1 VQLYFFYFALG
12 SYLKVTTG
20 TGMSVPIVSN
30 FTWAAICLSFYAG
43 AFNVEIFRAGIEA
56 VPRETMEA
64 AESLGYSRLKAYA
77 YVILPLA
84 FRISLPA
91 LNNNLVNLVK
101 TTTIAYAIAVPEMLY
116 VANQIWS
123 DESNVPEMMNVLL
136 IAYVSLV
143 GVLVTTD
150 GTIRRESDITITLAD
165 GRTLPAILA
174 GRDRRTDL
182 AVLKPFRVGAAEPW
196 RFSVWHGVALLLALI
211 VAIGLGEAQAQ
222 VVAGKP
228 GIIATMIKWTP
239 LLLQG
244 FALNIA
250 MSFLAMAI
258 GTVVGVPLGIAQISL
273 LPPIRGSSWFVTQFF
288 RNSPWLVLL
297 FYCMLLLPF
306 EVRIGD
312 TIVPL
317 PGWLKSTIGL
327 SLPVMA
333 NVSELVRGAVRS
345 IPYTQW
351 EAAESLAMTRRQTLW
366 MIILPQ
372 CVKRMTPPW
381 MNLYAILTVATPLT
395 SVVGV
400 SEAMTLTGDILSSEG
415 RTELLV
421 PMYLYLLLFFF
432 LYCYP
437 IARATIALEKRFQVR

>member
-1 VQLYFFYFALG
+1 
-12 SYLKVTTG
+12 
-20 TGMSVPIVSN
+20 M
-30 FTWAAICLSFYAG
+30 
-43 AFNVEIFRAGIEA
+43 
-56 VPRETMEA
+56 
-64 AESLGYSRLKAYA
+64 
-77 YVILPLA
+77 
-84 FRISLPA
+84 
-91 LNNNLVNLVK
+91 
-101 TTTIAYAIAVPEMLY
+101 IA
-116 VANQIWS
+116 N
-123 DESNVPEMMNVLL
+123 
-136 IAYVSLV
+136 
-143 GVLVTTD
+143 
-150 GTIRRESDITITLAD
+150 
-165 GRTLPAILA
+165 
-174 GRDRRTDL
+174 RTDL
-182 AVLKPFRVGAAEPW
+182 PVLKPFRVAATEPF
-196 RFSVWHGVALLLALI
+196 RFNIWHGIVLAAALLI
-211 VAIGLGEAQAQ
+211 AIGIGEAQAQ
-222 VVAGKP
+222 AGGQA
-228 GIIATMIKWTP
+228 GIIATMLKWTP

-258 GTVVGVPLGIAQISL
+258 GTVIGVPLGLAQISL
-273 LPPIRGSSWFVTQFF
+273 LPPVRFSSWFATQFF

-312 TIVPL
+312 TIIPL

-345 IPYTQW
+345 IPHGQW
-351 EAAESLAMTRRQTLW
+351 ESAESLAMTRWQTLR
-366 MIILPQ
+366 MVILPQ

-400 SEAMTLTGDILSSEG
+400 SESMTLAGDILSAEG
-415 RTELLV
+415 RPELLV

-437 IARATIALEKRFQVR
+437 IARATVALERRFAVK

>member
-1 VQLYFFYFALG
+1 
-12 SYLKVTTG
+12 
-20 TGMSVPIVSN
+20 
-30 FTWAAICLSFYAG
+30 
-43 AFNVEIFRAGIEA
+43 
-56 VPRETMEA
+56 
-64 AESLGYSRLKAYA
+64 
-77 YVILPLA
+77 
-84 FRISLPA
+84 
-91 LNNNLVNLVK
+91 
-101 TTTIAYAIAVPEMLY
+101 
-116 VANQIWS
+116 
-123 DESNVPEMMNVLL
+123 
-136 IAYVSLV
+136 
-143 GVLVTTD
+143 
-150 GTIRRESDITITLAD
+150 
-165 GRTLPAILA
+165 
-174 GRDRRTDL
+174 
-182 AVLKPFRVGAAEPW
+182 
-196 RFSVWHGVALLLALI
+196 
-211 VAIGLGEAQAQ
+211 
-222 VVAGKP
+222 
-228 GIIATMIKWTP
+228 
-239 LLLQG
+239 
-244 FALNIA
+244 
-250 MSFLAMAI
+250 
-258 GTVVGVPLGIAQISL
+258 
-273 LPPIRGSSWFVTQFF
+273 
-288 RNSPWLVLL
+288 L

>member
-1 VQLYFFYFALG
+1 
-12 SYLKVTTG
+12 
-20 TGMSVPIVSN
+20 MI
-30 FTWAAICLSFYAG
+30 
-43 AFNVEIFRAGIEA
+43 
-56 VPRETMEA
+56 
-64 AESLGYSRLKAYA
+64 
-77 YVILPLA
+77 
-84 FRISLPA
+84 
-91 LNNNLVNLVK
+91 
-101 TTTIAYAIAVPEMLY
+101 
-116 VANQIWS
+116 ANQ
-123 DESNVPEMMNVLL
+123 
-136 IAYVSLV
+136 
-143 GVLVTTD
+143 
-150 GTIRRESDITITLAD
+150 
-165 GRTLPAILA
+165 
-174 GRDRRTDL
+174 TDL
-182 AVLKPFRVGAAEPW
+182 AVLKPFRIRESEPW
-196 RFSVWHGVALLLALI
+196 RIHAWHGVALVIALI
-211 VAIGLGEAQAQ
+211 VAIGIGEAQAQ
-222 VVAGKP
+222 AVAGKP
-228 GIIATMIKWTP
+228 GILATMLKWTP

-258 GTVVGVPLGIAQISL
+258 GTVVGVPLGLAQISL
-273 LPPIRGSSWFVTQFF
+273 LRPMRGGSWFVTQFF

-306 EVRIGD
+306 ELHVGHS
-312 TIVPL
+312 IVPL

-345 IPYTQW
+345 IPFGQW

-400 SEAMTLTGDILSSEG
+400 SEAMTLTGDILSAEA

-437 IARATIALEKRFQVR
+437 IARATLALEKRFAVK

>member
-1 VQLYFFYFALG
+1 VRPLPI
-12 SYLKVTTG
+12 G
-20 TGMSVPIVSN
+20 TD
-30 FTWAAICLSFYAG
+30 
-43 AFNVEIFRAGIEA
+43 
-56 VPRETMEA
+56 
-64 AESLGYSRLKAYA
+64 
-77 YVILPLA
+77 LPVL
-84 FRISLPA
+84 LPA
-91 LNNNLVNLVK
+91 AHALAQRVEHERTLGNPLVRLR
-101 TTTIAYAIAVPEMLY
+101 ARHG
-116 VANQIWS
+116 WF
-123 DESNVPEMMNVLL
+123 LL
-136 IAYVSLV
+136 IAFLC
-143 GVLVTTD
+143 
-150 GTIRRESDITITLAD
+150 A
-165 GRTLPAILA
+165 A
-174 GRDRRTDL
+174 GY
-182 AVLKPFRVGAAEPW
+182 
-196 RFSVWHGVALLLALI
+196 
-211 VAIGLGEAQAQ
+211 AQAQ
-222 VVAGKP
+222 APAGHPPIVAT
-228 GIIATMIKWTP
+228 ILKWTP

-258 GTVVGVPLGIAQISL
+258 GTVIGVPLGLAQISL
-273 LPPIRGSSWFVTQFF
+273 LPPVRGLSWFVTQFF

-306 EVRIGD
+306 EFRVGD
-312 TIVPL
+312 TVVPL

-333 NVSELVRGAVRS
+333 NMSELVRGAVRS
-345 IPYTQW
+345 IPYGQW
-351 EAAESLAMTRRQTLW
+351 EAAESLAMSRRQTIW

-415 RTELLV
+415 RSELLV

-437 IARATIALEKRFQVR
+437 IARATLALEKRFQVR